1 MATKYFNR
9 HDRDRMMVLALL
21 ISRYSRADSVRGRDE
36 TQPCNYYLQELEVMR
51 LTTKEYLRSVLDANL
66 ELRSKEDELA
76 TYRQDCYSVS
86 AIDYSKDRVT
96 GGVSTDISDKIA
108 KLTELIQDVDK
119 QWEKLIQLRVEANRL
134 INNVEQ
140 SNLRVLLIQRYVLG
154 KPWHEVADFMFISE
168 NHARGYLNGQ
178 AIQKFGKVNTD

>member
-1 MATKYFNR
+1 MNA
-9 HDRDRMMVLALL
+9 
-21 ISRYSRADSVRGRDE
+21 
-36 TQPCNYYLQELEVMR
+36 
-51 LTTKEYLRSVLDANL
+51 KEYLRKVLDSNL

-76 TYRQDCYSVS
+76 TYRQDCYSIS
-86 AIDYSKDRVT
+86 AVDYSKDRVT
-96 GGVSTDISDKIA
+96 GGISADISDKIA

-119 QWEKLIQLRVEANRL
+119 QWDELIQLRVEANRL

-154 KPWHEVADFMFISE
+154 KPWNEVANFMFVSE

-178 AIQKFGKVNTD
+178 AIQKLGKVNTD

>member
-1 MATKYFNR
+1 MAILKVNKGQ
-9 HDRDRMMVLALL
+9 
-21 ISRYSRADSVRGRDE
+21 SV
-36 TQPCNYYLQELEVMR
+36 TA
-51 LTTKEYLRSVLDANL
+51 KEYLRTVLEANL
-66 ELRSKEDELA
+66 EIRSKEDELE
-76 TYRQDCYSVS
+76 TYRQDCYSIS

-96 GGVSTDISDKIA
+96 GGISTDISDKIA
-108 KLTELIQDVDK
+108 KLPKLIQDVDK
-119 QWEKLIQLRVEANRL
+119 QWEELIQLRVEANQL

-154 KPWHEVADFMFISE
+154 KPWHEVAEFMFISE